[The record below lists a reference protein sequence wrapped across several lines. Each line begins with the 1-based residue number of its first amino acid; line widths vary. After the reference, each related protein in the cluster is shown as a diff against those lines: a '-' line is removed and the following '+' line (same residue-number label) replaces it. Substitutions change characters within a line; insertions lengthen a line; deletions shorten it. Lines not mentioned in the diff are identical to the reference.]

1 MSTAK
6 ITFKRVPLAVVK
18 KIKKLQA
25 KRKKNASR
33 DPGTN
38 EDKSISQ
45 AISGGLAGQL
55 LRRT

>member
-6 ITFKRVPLAVVK
+6 ITFKRVPLAVAK

-25 KRKKNASR
+25 KRKKTAAR
-33 DPGTN
+33 APETK
-38 EDKSISQ
+38 EDKSVSR
-45 AISGGLAGQL
+45 AINGGLAGQL